1 MHEQYWLA
9 GTKMVTSLW
18 VSGFIYYV
26 QKWLKSWSVI
36 SEILLSTC
44 YQASSV
50 LYIKDKKPNKFVLC
64 PCRTWQFR
72 SIQNT
77 VLGGKPV
84 LAQCAVTAQRGYR
97 RWRREEGF
105 WCAVRKEW
113 GREMASWG
121 EVSSCRFSR
130 TGTMK
135 LISGDWGRDSQ
146 TAQTPSSYPSLF
158 MYSCLFL
165 AMPRSIWLS

>member
-1 MHEQYWLA
+1 MCKNDWNHDL
-9 GTKMVTSLW
+9 L
-18 VSGFIYYV
+18 F
-26 QKWLKSWSVI
+26 QKYCWAPAI
-36 SEILLSTC
+36 R
-44 YQASSV
+44 Q
-50 LYIKDKKPNKFVLC
+50 VLC
-64 PCRTWQFR
+64 CTLKTKSQINLF
-72 SIQNT
+72 SALAEHDSLEVYKT
-77 VLGGKPV
+77 LLGGKPV